1 MKVNTFFQA
10 CVAFT
15 IILLIFTLSV
25 NFVSVS
31 GFYPTEVEVG
41 IDVNTTSGNE
51 TFQDVTGGYTPSNIW
66 TVWSIAGL
74 IALGGSIAI
83 AVLTRSSTFVAIYLF
98 SIVFWTAYLN
108 MISITNLGNYVPG
121 GFLFIGTASL
131 IFIWM
136 GAIIGMLSGS
146 G

>member
-1 MKVNTFFQA
+1 MKINTFFQA
-10 CVAFT
+10 CTAFT
-15 IILLIFTLSV
+15 ILLLLFTLSV

-31 GFYPTEVEVG
+31 GFYPTNAETG
-41 IDVNTTSGNE
+41 IDINTTSTNE

-66 TVWSIAGL
+66 SVWSLAGL

-83 AVLTRSSTFVAIYLF
+83 AVLTRSSVFVGIYLF

-108 MISITNLGNYVPG
+108 MLGITQLGNYVPG
-121 GFLFIGTASL
+121 SFIFLGTTSL
-131 IFIWM
+131 VFIWM